1 MTYLC
6 IIIKKNKD
14 MKVHFFLHHSSNLD
28 ISEDIRVFK
37 TRESF
42 DSCIA
47 LLRVNPLFDNVEY
60 KIIG

>member
-1 MTYLC
+1 
-6 IIIKKNKD
+6 